1 MDRRIANRCL
11 RASASY
17 CPLSPLCARSIH
29 SHFLWLYSA
38 AGVYY
43 TSTYQGVANS
53 AGCSTVDNCRRCML
67 NWWIEAGTCWTNWPN
82 FRQLCGFRMVVTLR
96 SRAVRDANDNNT
108 KEEVLKHHFWMLVLA
123 CYFSGLRCC
132 RINQRCTKRSNHSGC
147 FHWSAYRSLGWEKSP
162 KFMKWPIFLSLYP
175 DSAPLSCPDWSLQ
188 RKWFQWSVWLFG
200 NQGTVFWN
208 QAGVIKWTFRLTG
221 SVAWWGPL
229 LSSTL
234 CCLVDFWVVSS
245 HFFRW

>member
-96 SRAVRDANDNNT
+96 SRAVRDANDNTT
-108 KEEVLKHHFWMLVLA
+108 KEEVLTHHFLMLVLA
-123 CYFSGLRCC
+123 CYFSGLQCC

-147 FHWSAYRSLGWEKSP
+147 FHWSAYRSLGWEKSA
-162 KFMKWPIFLSLYP
+162 KLIKWPIFQLLPWFCLSFLP
-175 DSAPLSCPDWSLQ
+175 
-188 RKWFQWSVWLFG
+188 WLVTTEKMIPVVCLAFWKPRYCVLKSSKC
-200 NQGTVFWN
+200 NQMD
-208 QAGVIKWTFRLTG
+208 I
-221 SVAWWGPL
+221 
-229 LSSTL
+229 
-234 CCLVDFWVVSS
+234 
-245 HFFRW
+245 

>member
-96 SRAVRDANDNNT
+96 SRAVRDANDNTT
-108 KEEVLKHHFWMLVLA
+108 KEEVLTHNFLMHCPSVLLFRTA
-123 CYFSGLRCC
+123 VLS
-132 RINQRCTKRSNHSGC
+132 NQ
-147 FHWSAYRSLGWEKSP
+147 P
-162 KFMKWPIFLSLYP
+162 KMHQKIE
-175 DSAPLSCPDWSLQ
+175 PL
-188 RKWFQWSVWLFG
+188 WLFSL
-200 NQGTVFWN
+200 VC
-208 QAGVIKWTFRLTG
+208 
-221 SVAWWGPL
+221 
-229 LSSTL
+229 LSIS
-234 CCLVDFWVVSS
+234 
-245 HFFRW
+245 